1 MEPTA
6 KEKNERRAADA
17 QAAIRAFIAAQNDE
31 APTNI
36 ERVEFDA
43 YLIDLLAN
51 LRHWAASVGVDYAR
65 AERLAH
71 QHFEQFFE
79 QKCDEEQAV

>member
-6 KEKNERRAADA
+6 KEKNKRRAAEA
-17 QAAIRAFIAAQNDE
+17 ETAIRAFVAAQNNE
-31 APTNI
+31 APADI

-51 LRHWAASVGVDYAR
+51 LRHWAASAGVDYAR

-71 QHFEQFFE
+71 QHFEQE
-79 QKCDEEQAV
+79 CDEEQAV